1 MVVEQERGKVKF
13 FLSLELWVELLWV
26 GFLDFV
32 KYTANYLS
40 IKAWFNAEHLWT
52 KKPISLLC
60 HASGFYRLACGE
72 CNEEHPT
79 NIDGNCSE
87 IFHRP
92 VQWRCQGHGKDK
104 TNLSTQ
110 ASKSFG
116 PTGSFVEWVYP
127 SVQIICFHVCL
138 QEFQNEWC
146 GEMVQPLKKTL
157 PCNLIKHI
165 LKTAKPT
172 ITTNQLNRDLRSQV
186 TGVLQSNA
194 GSSSSMGFFSLAY
207 QWDQPP
213 NSWNLPISLPYFC
226 CDKVLVMSLLHPPK
240 KNQVNNP
247 LSFAKSFDSSK

>member
-1 MVVEQERGKVKF
+1 MPPHKWLLSKNMERWSFFWVWSCELSYYELDSWILLSTLLTT
-13 FLSLELWVELLWV
+13 FLSKHDSILKH
-26 GFLDFV
+26 LD
-32 KYTANYLS
+32 
-40 IKAWFNAEHLWT
+40 
-52 KKPISLLC
+52 
-60 HASGFYRLACGE
+60 RLACAE

-104 TNLSTQ
+104 TNLSYTSIQ
-110 ASKSFG
+110 VIG
-116 PTGSFVEWVYP
+116 PTGSFVEWDKLP
-127 SVQIICFHVCL
+127 AEIICFHVTL
-138 QEFQNEWC
+138 QKFQNEWF
-146 GEMVQPLKKTL
+146 GEMVQSLKKTL

-207 QWDQPP
+207 QRFIRT
-213 NSWNLPISLPYFC
+213 NLQIPEIFPFPFRISGVLRSLWCHYFT
-226 CDKVLVMSLLHPPK
+226 PPK
-240 KNQVNNP
+240 KKT
-247 LSFAKSFDSSK
+247 S